1 MSGPAALISLI
12 VPCFNEERNIPSL
25 YERLLEVMEPINLAF
40 EIILINDGSTD
51 QTLTIVQNLHQ
62 KDKRVRY
69 ASFSRNFG
77 HEAAS
82 SCGFELAKGDAAIL
96 LDADLQDPPELIP
109 EMIRRWHNGAQMVY
123 GRRLS
128 REGEGIRKRASSY
141 LFYRLLNRL
150 SDTQIPA
157 DVGDFRLVDRVV
169 IDHFNAL
176 PERNRFVRGMF
187 SWVGFRQEE
196 IPFTREQRHQGDS
209 KYNWFK
215 LFLLAFDAITSF
227 SVSPLRIC
235 SLVGLM
241 VTMASFAA
249 AITVSLQKLLWGMA
263 IPGYAFATAGMFLLG
278 GVQLLFLG
286 MIGEYIGKIYTQVQ
300 GRPLFIVD
308 ETESTTSARMSKTQD
323 SLPHE

>member
-1 MSGPAALISLI
+1 MISLI
-12 VPCFNEERNIPSL
+12 VPCFNEQHNLDAL
-25 YERLLEVMEPINLAF
+25 YRRLIEVMSAQPLAF
-40 EIILINDGSTD
+40 ELILVNDGSTD
-51 QTLTIVQNLHQ
+51 QTLQAIQALSRQ
-62 KDKRVRY
+62 DKRVRY

-82 SCGFELAKGDAAIL
+82 SCGFELARGDAAIL

-109 EMIRRWHNGAQMVY
+109 QMIERWQQGAQVVY
-123 GRRLS
+123 GKRTS
-128 REGEGIRKRASSY
+128 RSGESLGKRATSY

-150 SDTQIPA
+150 SSTPIPA

-187 SWVGFRQEE
+187 SWVGFRQEA
-196 IPFTREQRHQGDS
+196 IPFTREARHQGET
-209 KYNWFK
+209 KYNWLK
-215 LFLLAFDAITSF
+215 LFVLAFDAVTAF
-227 SVSPLRIC
+227 SVSPLRLC
-235 SLVGLM
+235 SLVGLL
-241 VTMASFAA
+241 VTLASFSA
-249 AITVSLQKLLWGMA
+249 AIVVSLQKIFWGMP

-300 GRPLFIVD
+300 GRPLYIIS
-308 ETESTTSARMSKTQD
+308 ETEPSKESTGEPQGAGD
-323 SLPHE
+323 